1 MVKRWVIAGGG
12 TGGHVTPA
20 LALGE
25 ALRERG
31 DEVLFVGSERGLESK
46 LVPDAGFDL
55 EILPSEQIMGRNLL
69 GQIRGGVSI
78 LRCVFAARKILKRF
92 RADAVLSVG
101 GYAAMPAALAARLT
115 GRPLFLVE
123 PNAIPGRV
131 NRLTARFARTVFVGF
146 ESTRGNLP
154 SATESLCLG
163 VPLRRALYRA
173 FEDRPEKGVPRPPLH
188 VFVFGGSQ
196 GARQLNENVPEAL
209 SRLRPKSVEVF
220 HQSGEVDRATVEARY
235 AELGVPAEVVAFEYD
250 MPSRYN
256 WADLVICRAGALT
269 VAELALAGMPA
280 LVVPYPFAADDH
292 QSANARALEEAGAA
306 RRLESRPL
314 DVHVMA
320 QTVAEL
326 VTTPGRLV
334 LMREAAQRLARP
346 NAAKDIVEH
355 CIAQLEGR
363 APKVDRPAAKTT
375 RVSRSEDTAQP
386 NLLVEIDPL
395 NKEEPSC

>member
-1 MVKRWVIAGGG
+1 MAKRWVIAGGG

-55 EILPSEQIMGRNLL
+55 EMLPSEQFMGRNLF
-69 GQIRGGVSI
+69 GQLRGAFSI
-78 LRCVFAARKILKRF
+78 LRCTWRARKLLKQF
-92 RADAVLSVG
+92 GADAVLSVG
-101 GYAAMPAALAARLT
+101 GYAAMPAALAAWLT
-115 GRPLFLVE
+115 QRPLFLVE

-131 NRLTARFARTVFVGF
+131 NRLSARFARTVFVGF
-146 ESTRGNLP
+146 ESTRGSLP
-154 SATESLCLG
+154 DKAESICLG

-173 FEDRPEKGVPRPPLH
+173 FASRPEKGVPRTPLR

-220 HQSGEVDRATVEARY
+220 HQSGEADRALVEARY
-235 AELGVPAEVVAFEYD
+235 AELGLPAEVVAFEGD
-250 MPSRYN
+250 MPNRYD

-292 QSANARALEEAGAA
+292 QSANARALEESGAA
-306 RRLESRPL
+306 RRLEARPL
-314 DVHVMA
+314 DVNAMA
-320 QTVAEL
+320 QAVAEL

-346 NAAKDIVEH
+346 NAASDIIEYS
-355 CIAQLEGR
+355 IARLEGR
-363 APKVDRPAAKTT
+363 DPKLNAPTSLSVRAAGDTYD
-375 RVSRSEDTAQP
+375 SEA
-386 NLLVEIDPL
+386 
-395 NKEEPSC
+395 KEEKKC